1 MVKIATY
8 ARTLVVFMSDHLTR
22 TSSSF
27 RQIVF
32 EKLFNHILT
41 KEIVPDYLQDLQ
53 KGRMNYKLV
62 NNLRSNL
69 SSHLVGKKSSEITL
83 AKDIWQ
89 KTLQ

>member
-8 ARTLVVFMSDHLTR
+8 ARALVVFMSDHLTR

-53 KGRMNYKLV
+53 KGRMN
-62 NNLRSNL
+62 
-69 SSHLVGKKSSEITL
+69 
-83 AKDIWQ
+83 
-89 KTLQ
+89 